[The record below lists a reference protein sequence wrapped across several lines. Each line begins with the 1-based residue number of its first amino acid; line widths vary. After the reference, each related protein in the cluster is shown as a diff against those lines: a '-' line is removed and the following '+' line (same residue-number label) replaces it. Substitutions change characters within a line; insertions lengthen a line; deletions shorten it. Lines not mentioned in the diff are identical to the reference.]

1 MTTAIIG
8 VGNLGS
14 ALARHLVHGRERVVL
29 AARDGA
35 HSAALAQELGPLAR
49 FAPVRQAIE
58 ESDTVVLAMWL
69 PAVTEVLSVTDNVDL
84 LKGKVVVDPT
94 NPIKLGDN
102 GALMRSLPEGQSS
115 GSVVAGLLPREAHYV
130 KAFGSLGA
138 QSLAASANRSPRRAV
153 LFYATDDTQAA
164 ASVERLISAAGFDAV
179 RAGSLKDAARIEGP
193 DGDLSQGQLKGALL
207 DIDEARAAVAG
218 APVA

>member
-14 ALARHLVHGRERVVL
+14 ALARHLVHGGEEVVL

-49 FAPVRQAIE
+49 SMSVSQAIA
-58 ESDTVVLAMWL
+58 DGDAVVFAVWL
-69 PAVTEVLSVTDNVDL
+69 GAAKELLSVTDNKEL

-94 NPIKLGDN
+94 NPIKLGDD
-102 GALMRSLPEGQSS
+102 GTLQRSLPKGESS
-115 GSVVAGLLPREAHYV
+115 GSVVAGLLPPNAHYV

-153 LFYATDDTQAA
+153 LFYATDDAQAA
-164 ASVERLISAAGFDAV
+164 GMVERLISVAGFDAV
-179 RAGSLKDAARIEGP
+179 QAGGLKDVARIEGP
-193 DGDLSQGQLKGALL
+193 DGDLSQGGLKGALL
-207 DIDEARAAVAG
+207 NTDEARAAVAT
-218 APVA
+218 AVS

>member
-14 ALARHLVHGRERVVL
+14 ALARHLVEGGEDVVV
-29 AARDGA
+29 AARDAA
-35 HSAALAQELGPLAR
+35 HSAALAQELGPLAGS
-49 FAPVRQAIE
+49 ASVSQAIE
-58 ESDTVVLAMWL
+58 ASDTVVFALWL
-69 PAVTEVLSVTDNVDL
+69 GAVTELLSVTDNVEL
-84 LKGKVVVDPT
+84 LKGKIVVDPT

-115 GSVVAGLLPREAHYV
+115 GSVVASLLPPEAHYV

-153 LFYATDDTQAA
+153 LFYATDDAQAA
-164 ASVERLISAAGFDAV
+164 ANVERLVSAAGFDAV
-179 RAGSLKDAARIEGP
+179 RAGGLKDVARIEGP
-193 DGDLSQGQLKGALL
+193 DGDLSQGRLNGAA
-207 DIDEARAAVAG
+207 ARC
-218 APVA
+218 